1 MSLYLT
7 LFFVLYNFHYF
18 HSDFIGLDSSNLP
31 EFPHTNKGEN
41 AAKFVED
48 IYKDTEYEKGF
59 IKDLDDY
66 FKQFGL
72 TISMK
77 KENKAPR
84 II

>member
-1 MSLYLT
+1 MSLSLT
-7 LFFVLYNFHYF
+7 LFFVLYNFYYF
-18 HSDFIGLDSSNLP
+18 YSDFIGLDSSNLP

>member
-1 MSLYLT
+1 M
-7 LFFVLYNFHYF
+7 LYNFYYF

-72 TISMK
+72 TISKK

-84 II
+84 IIWRILNVWG

>member
-1 MSLYLT
+1 MSLSLT
-7 LFFVLYNFHYF
+7 LLFVLYNFYYF
-18 HSDFIGLDSSNLP
+18 YSDFIGLDSSNLP

-72 TISMK
+72 TISKK